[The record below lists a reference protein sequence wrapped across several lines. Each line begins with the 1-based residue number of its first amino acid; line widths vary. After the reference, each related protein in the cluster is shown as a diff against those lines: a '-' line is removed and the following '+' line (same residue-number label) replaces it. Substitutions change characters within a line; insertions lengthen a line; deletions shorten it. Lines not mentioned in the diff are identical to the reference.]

1 MPVVVA
7 PRKKKCDT
15 TPLIGVLVISLLII
29 LLLVNSAKANPLRLS
44 HNLGTAPPDSHTKP
58 PVVSVFAP
66 ENNTVYATSAL
77 SLSFNVSVGESS
89 TADSKY
95 ISEIYYK
102 ADWQTSNSSIYEVNQ
117 IQSSE
122 TLSLEDIPDGNH
134 SLIVY
139 AKEKGTYYSYTDY
152 SAGNVWYEYY
162 YLFEIEGSSSVFFTV
177 DTTAPS
183 VSVPSIQD
191 ATFYSPNV
199 DLSFIVNEQTSRTAY
214 SLDGNDNVTII
225 GNATLSGLSVGV
237 HNVTVYAWDDAGN
250 VGTSET
256 LTFTIAEPFPVAPAA
271 AASGVVAAL
280 VGVGV
285 IVYSKKHKPLR

>member
-44 HNLGTAPPDSHTKP
+44 HNLGTEPPDSHTKP

>member
-1 MPVVVA
+1 MLLVIA
-7 PRKKKCDT
+7 PRKKKCAT
-15 TPLIGVLVISLLII
+15 TSLFGVLVISLLAI

-44 HNLGTAPPDSHTKP
+44 HNLGTEPPDSYTKP
-58 PVVSVFAP
+58 PIVSVFAP
-66 ENNTVYATSAL
+66 ENNTVYATSTL

-95 ISEIYYK
+95 ISGVYYK
-102 ADWQTSNSSIYEVNQ
+102 TDWQTSNSSIYEVNQ

-122 TLSLEDIPDGNH
+122 TLRLEDIPDGNH

-152 SAGNVWYEYY
+152 SAGNVWYEYCS
-162 YLFEIEGSSSVFFTV
+162 LFEIEGSSSVFFTV

-183 VSVPSIQD
+183 VSVLSIQD

-199 DLSFIVNEQTSRTAY
+199 DLSFIVNEQTSRIAY
-214 SLDGNDNVTII
+214 SLDGNDNVTVA

-237 HNVTVYAWDDAGN
+237 HNDTVYAWDEAEN
-250 VGTSET
+250 VGASET
-256 LTFTIAEPFPVAPAA
+256 VTFTVAEPEPAA
-271 AASGVVAAL
+271 IIATASGASVTIILGCLL
-280 VGVGV
+280 V
-285 IVYSKKHKPLR
+285 YFKQRKR